1 LFILSS
7 CSVNNILVHYP
18 SKTQKAP
25 LKTKSNFLTE
35 RNFELNKESLLY
47 TSVNNNIIEEEIKLD
62 LNLGNTQIDNDS
74 IKIITKS
81 GREYEGILVNK
92 TTDGYFIQI
101 KNNQK
106 IYISNLEIKEIKFIR
121 SDDIKIEESEENIE
135 IKNPQQ
141 TNYYKKDSD
150 NSIPD
155 FQKKIEP
162 DALKSFLSA
171 TMSLLSLLILTILTS
186 FNYGFE
192 INIIFIVLSLILS
205 SFGIQLS
212 KRSLNTLKL
221 FPNKYKKISSY
232 LAENGGYAAKAA
244 LFLALLGGIIV
255 LLSL

>member
-1 LFILSS
+1 
-7 CSVNNILVHYP
+7 LVHYP
-18 SKTQKAP
+18 SKTQKAT

-121 SDDIKIEESEENIE
+121 SDDIKIEESEKNIEEKNIE

-150 NSIPD
+150 DSIPD
-155 FQKKIEP
+155 SQKKIEP
-162 DALKSFLSA
+162 YALKSFLSA
-171 TMSLLSLLILTILTS
+171 TMSLLSLLILTILSS

>member
-1 LFILSS
+1 M
-7 CSVNNILVHYP
+7 VHYP
-18 SKTQKAP
+18 LKTQKAH

-106 IYISNLEIKEIKFIR
+106 IYISNLEIKEIKLIR
-121 SDDIKIEESEENIE
+121 NDDIKIEESEKNIEEKNIE

-150 NSIPD
+150 DSIPD
-155 FQKKIEP
+155 SQKKIEP
-162 DALKSFLSA
+162 YALKSFFSA
-171 TMSLLSLLILTILTS
+171 TMSLLSNFISFVIIPILGLPFFFILL
-186 FNYGFE
+186 
-192 INIIFIVLSLILS
+192 FIVLSLILS

-212 KRSLNTLKL
+212 KRSLSTLKL

-232 LAENGGYAAKAA
+232 LAENGGYASKAT
-244 LFLALLGGIIV
+244 LFLALLFGIIGIG
-255 LLSL
+255 LLLGL